1 MNIKKLFSGLIA
13 STLLISSVPSS
24 LVFANSNQD
33 DPKEKEVSSNQAITT
48 DGMDEIEAAR
58 TAFTKTFK
66 DNQGKLY
73 KEIYAEP
80 VHAKTKDTFE
90 EIDNTVST
98 DPSDKDILATENT
111 SLVAEFPKNLQH
123 DTGFTFKK
131 GPHQVEFELTGAS
144 KQGQK
149 INPNLL
155 SKTSLENNK
164 VQYTDV
170 YPDVDLR
177 HITFNEEVKEDWII
191 KKYTGIN
198 QFSYT
203 LRTKLKPVL
212 QQDGSIDFLEKT
224 GDSEAVFTL
233 PAPEM
238 MDSNI
243 NEGKGEGTYSK
254 QLRYLL
260 EENTNGTY
268 SLILDIDKE
277 WLASSDRKYP
287 IYVDPSVSIDALGDA
302 YISSKAPT
310 TNFNEKWDPV
320 QGEYV
325 LQTGYYDSTS
335 GTNYAFIKFSV
346 ANELKGAVIDSA
358 SLQAYVTH
366 AYYATQKNGLW
377 VDEANSKWAINEV
390 NWNNKPS
397 STKIS
402 STLVGRDE
410 WAKLDVKSTLQAWV
424 SEERPNTG
432 FKLHTNGN
440 GQTYWKKIT
449 ASESANKPKLVI
461 SYHYDQMPTP
471 TMSAQLDNATAKT
484 GSVNVNWKSVFGA
497 SSYKL
502 QMFDGYRYETIY
514 TGSGLSWTS
523 KDKKIF
529 PKAPFTSSSRYKL
542 DGTGTEL
549 PVDPSAFYS
558 ANLGSATTAK
568 AYKFRVIPVY
578 PTGDGPSSTIIS
590 KEIPVPAGEPDLPTV
605 TTGTYSEA
613 DTINKGRGWLNVKW
627 NKVANATGYKV
638 RIWNG
643 SVYKNYT
650 VGKDTTSIS
659 TKGKKIWPTDD
670 QIKAGVTDLYDVN
683 FDDAASIAKGAELPI
698 DPSATYGS
706 SSSRYSVRVIAMSA
720 AGDSPSSDVNYGY
733 MKLYAPKNVSITA
746 NDDNLLQNKTS
757 LTMKWSPSVGANYYE
772 VQLNNGTSIEKY
784 KVKGTTSFTT
794 PKTAYELGKTY
805 TANVVAFFDDDD
817 TAYESEDGKVT
828 GQRGLSDKS
837 STSTLQ
843 PGLRDELLGLEEYFT
858 YDEDSF
864 GNANSYVNVTSGNQ
878 ILQFTDETLYT
889 RNLEYSF
896 NRSYNSRST
905 KVSALGKGWTFMG
918 NESLKELSNGDVS
931 YEDEDGTVHLF
942 KKNSTGGY
950 LSPKGL
956 YEELK
961 KTDSSFVMTDK
972 DKFVQTFKFNSSKN
986 VYLIDSYADVF
997 KNQIDFKRND
1007 LGQVIEVSEAN
1018 RDASQEKIVISYTG
1032 NFISKVQYG
1041 DHWTTFSYS
1050 GNNLVKTIVGSQKT
1064 TRTIT
1069 EMFEFDANGVM
1080 KKYIDGKGNETAFNI
1095 EGNKLTIFDKQ
1106 SANAELSVT
1115 KTYDFN
1121 SNENEYTVLDSN
1133 DNEKIYK
1140 RDVANNSYAVSE
1152 VMEPEDGGKSTFKYD
1167 NQLNIIEIQ
1176 NSNGESETNEFDSN
1190 GNLLSSKSNEG
1201 VTTSTYNSNNQLL
1214 STVNSVGEKT
1224 TNTYQGPLLT
1234 SSQTDGKI
1242 TEYLYDSYGRVT
1254 KTAYPN
1260 DTFEKYDYFDE
1271 ERRVDFTDKK
1281 GNVTSETYS
1290 IYDQKIKEV
1299 DSDNHT
1305 TTYTYDPIHLTT
1317 ISTVTDGNGNTTK
1330 YEYDDNK
1337 NLKALTDGLG
1347 RTKSYVYN
1355 ENDQVTKASMPT
1367 MTFEYQYDQ
1376 NGELSQSKLPS
1387 GITTNYTYDNN
1398 NLLSQFENGDEN
1410 ISYQYDDNEN
1420 LISIER
1426 NGSPSKQFEYT
1437 PDNNL
1442 LSKYQVGAF
1451 NEQYTYDAQQ
1461 RMLNQ
1466 KTSYNEEFVLNSVN
1480 EYKENSDEIG
1490 SVSYS
1495 LGTTLIHKYQH
1506 DLDVVNNK
1514 NTITLNGDLLKQ
1526 VAQNNDSNF
1535 LSSLNYV
1542 GKTNTPYNIVY
1553 TYTKNGNISTE
1564 NVNGNTTAFEYD
1576 NNNQLTKETLPNG
1589 SINTYEYDKVGNLT
1603 TLTRNSKKTTFS
1615 YNAANQI
1622 ATKNSVPFKFDLDGN
1637 LVQDDKFKYTYNQQQ
1652 RLTKVESLS
1661 DNKLIASYTYDE
1673 NGMRLTKTVGE
1684 TSYQYF
1690 YSDEVLSMEI
1700 VKDKNGVKQYRY
1712 YEWNAGTP
1720 LGMITKTK
1728 NSAGTFE
1735 TKAYQYITN
1744 QRGDVL
1750 SIRDENDKV
1759 VGSYEYDAYGNELR
1773 TEGTL
1778 AAENPIRYAG
1788 YYYDTETSN
1797 YYLQARY
1804 YSPEN
1809 ATFLALD
1816 SHPGEDENPLSQ
1828 NGYNYANGNPVMNID
1843 PNGELSIRTREIKNV
1858 VNAAVAL
1865 IPALRP
1871 LRIALKNKQ
1880 TKKLNKL
1887 MHTPHIQ
1894 KVLIRETDGA
1904 LSSLHI
1910 KKKYRGIITGALI
1923 NSVLALFDI
1932 SVGGIVVDILKKFLK
1947 THKKKGKK
1955 YYFFGKKKKYEY
1967 IKFY

>member
-1 MNIKKLFSGLIA
+1 VNIKKLFSGLIA

-24 LVFANSNQD
+24 LVFANSDQD

-48 DGMDEIEAAR
+48 DGMDEIEGAR

-111 SLVAEFPKNLQH
+111 SLAAEFPKNLQH

-131 GPHQVEFELTGAS
+131 GPHQVEFELTGAF

-164 VQYTDV
+164 VQYNDV

-224 GDSEAVFTL
+224 GDAEAVFTL

-268 SLILDIDKE
+268 NLVLDIDKE

-484 GSVNVNWKSVFGA
+484 GSINVNWKSVFGA
-497 SSYKL
+497 KSYKL
-502 QMFDGYRYETIY
+502 QMFDGYRYEMVY
-514 TGSGLSWTS
+514 TGSGLNWTS

-529 PKAPFTSSSRYKL
+529 PKAPFSSSSRYKL

-683 FDDAASIAKGAELPI
+683 FDDTASTAKGAELPI

-706 SSSRYSVRVIAMSA
+706 SSSRYSVRVIATSA

-746 NDDNLLQNKTS
+746 NDDNLVQNKTS
-757 LTMKWSPSVGANYYE
+757 LTMKWSPSIGANYYE

-817 TAYESEDGKVT
+817 TAYESEEDKVT

-843 PGLRDELLGLEEYFT
+843 PALRDELLGLEEYFT

-889 RNLEYSF
+889 RNLEYAF

-956 YEELK
+956 YENLK
-961 KTDSSFVMTDK
+961 NTDNTFVMTDK
-972 DKFVQTFKFNSSKN
+972 DKFVQTFKFDSKKN
-986 VYLIDSYADVF
+986 TYLIASYTDAF

-1018 RDASQEKIVISYTG
+1018 RDASQEKIVISYSG
-1032 NFISKVQYG
+1032 DFISKVQYG
-1041 DHWTTFSYS
+1041 DHWTTFVYS

-1069 EMFEFDANGVM
+1069 EMFEFDTNGFM
-1080 KKYIDGKGNETAFNI
+1080 KKYIDGKGNETAFNVD
-1095 EGNKLTIFDKQ
+1095 GNKLTIFDKQ

-1121 SNENEYTVLDSN
+1121 SNQNEYTVLDSN
-1133 DNEKIYK
+1133 DNEQIYK
-1140 RDVANNSYAVSE
+1140 RDAANNSYAVSE
-1152 VMEPEDGGKSTFKYD
+1152 ILEPEDGGTSTFKYD
-1167 NQLNIIEIQ
+1167 DQLNMIEFKD
-1176 NSNGESETNEFDSN
+1176 SSGESEINEFDSN

-1201 VTTSTYNSNNQLL
+1201 VTTYTYNSSNQLL
-1214 STVNSVGEKT
+1214 SSMNSVGEKT
-1224 TNTYQGPLLT
+1224 TNTYEGPLLM
-1234 SSQTDGKI
+1234 SSQTKDEV
-1242 TEYLYDSYGRVT
+1242 TSYLYDSYGRVI
-1254 KTAYPN
+1254 KTTYPN
-1260 DTFEKYDYFDE
+1260 NTFEKYDYFDD
-1271 ERRVDFTDKK
+1271 ERRLVLTDKK

-1299 DSDNHT
+1299 DSDNHSI
-1305 TTYTYDPIHLTT
+1305 TYSYDPIHLTT

-1337 NLKALTDGLG
+1337 NLTSLTDGLG
-1347 RTKSYVYN
+1347 RTKSYIYN

-1387 GITTNYTYDNN
+1387 GITRNYTYDNN
-1398 NLLSQFENGDEN
+1398 NLLSQHENGDEN
-1410 ISYQYDDNEN
+1410 ISYKYDENEN
-1420 LISIER
+1420 LTSIER
-1426 NGSPSKQFEYT
+1426 NGSPFKQFEYAAE
-1437 PDNNL
+1437 NNL
-1442 LSKYQVGAF
+1442 VNKYQIGAF
-1451 NEQYTYDAQQ
+1451 IEKYTYDTQQ

-1466 KTSYNEEFVLNSVN
+1466 TTSYNDEFVINSIN
-1480 EYKENSDEIG
+1480 EYKENSDEV
-1490 SVSYS
+1490 SNVSYS
-1495 LGTTLIHKYQH
+1495 LGTTLIHKYQY

-1514 NTITLNGDLLKQ
+1514 NTITTNGDLLKQ
-1526 VAQNNDSNF
+1526 VTQNNDSNF
-1535 LSSLNYV
+1535 ISSLSYI
-1542 GKTNTPYNIVY
+1542 GKSGTPYNIEY
-1553 TYTKNGNISTE
+1553 TYTKNGSISTE
-1564 NVNGNTTAFEYD
+1564 NVNGNLTAFEYN
-1576 NNNQLTKETLPNG
+1576 NNNQLTKEMLPN
-1589 SINTYEYDKVGNLT
+1589 SSVNTYDYDKVGNLT
-1603 TLTRNSKKTTFS
+1603 TLVRNSKKTTFS

-1622 ATKNSVPFKFDLDGN
+1622 SAKNGIPFKFDLDGN
-1637 LVQDDKFKYTYNQQQ
+1637 LIQDDKYKYTYNQQQ

-1661 DNKLIASYTYDE
+1661 DSKLVASYTYDE

-1690 YSDEVLSMEI
+1690 YNDEVLSMEI

-1759 VGSYEYDAYGNELR
+1759 VGSYEYDAYGNEVR

-1778 AAENPIRYAG
+1778 ATDNPIRYAG
-1788 YYYDTETSN
+1788 YYYDVETNN

-1809 ATFLALD
+1809 TTFLALD
-1816 SHPGEDENPLSQ
+1816 THPGEDEKPLTQ

-1843 PNGELSIRTREIKNV
+1843 PNGELSIRTREVKNV
-1858 VNAAVAL
+1858 VNAAIGL

-1871 LRIALKNKQ
+1871 IRIALSNKK
-1880 TKKLNKL
+1880 TVKLNKEL
-1887 MHTPHIQ
+1887 KNGVQ
-1894 KVLIRETDGA
+1894 KVLKSTTDDA

-1910 KKKYRGIITGALI
+1910 KKKNRKIVKAALI
-1923 NSVLALFDI
+1923 NSVLALIDLSI
-1932 SVGGIVVDILKKFLK
+1932 GDIVVKILKRFLK
-1947 THKKKGKK
+1947 THKKKGKEF
-1955 YYFFGKKKKYEY
+1955 YFFGKKGKYEY